1 MNKTGIY
8 ARFSSIDTSK
18 DGDSPS
24 KSIQNQ
30 IAILSKYAE
39 KNKLNVVKVYAD
51 DNKTGSTMNRP
62 MLQELLQ
69 DASIGKIDTIV
80 VKDLSRFGRNYMEV
94 GQYIDRI
101 FPAFNIRFI
110 SVNDN
115 YDSAN
120 SKDDLT
126 LALKNYINH
135 LYSKETSKKIRKV
148 MAIRAEKEPI
158 LTIRFLHF
166 LPIFDLLLIIL
177 PQKLNINRQLAT
189 YALSS
194 LA

>member
-39 KNKLNVVKVYAD
+39 NNNLNVVKVYAD
-51 DNKTGSTMNRP
+51 DNKTGSNMNRP

-69 DASIGKIDTIV
+69 DASIGKIDTIL

-115 YDSAN
+115 YDSAS

-126 LALKNYINH
+126 LALKN
-135 LYSKETSKKIRKV
+135 
-148 MAIRAEKEPI
+148 
-158 LTIRFLHF
+158 
-166 LPIFDLLLIIL
+166 
-177 PQKLNINRQLAT
+177 
-189 YALSS
+189 
-194 LA
+194 